1 MVQTTLPISIDR
13 LVRRFRQE
21 LRRDAPR
28 PRTTE
33 GPSQGE
39 KTARR
44 RNSQRIGTLS
54 LRLLVQHRTRRQ
66 TNSQR
71 IRQREAITQRKTLWY
86 HEAKPRRQRGTLT
99 PSRRNASIKKEQ
111 SGGLTYWR

>member
-1 MVQTTLPISIDR
+1 MLQATLPISIDR

-21 LRRDAPR
+21 PRRDAPR

-33 GPSQGE
+33 EPSQGE

-44 RNSQRIGTLS
+44 RNSQRNGTLR
-54 LRLLVQHRTRRQ
+54 LRLLVQHGTGRQ

-71 IRQREAITQRKTLWY
+71 IRQREAITQRRALWNS
-86 HEAKPRRQRGTLT
+86 EAKPRRQRRART
-99 PSRRNASIKKEQ
+99 P
-111 SGGLTYWR
+111 G